1 MNASPSPKR
10 IVLVAMV
17 DSIHVARWI
26 SQFPASYY
34 KFYVFPSTP
43 NRRIH
48 PDISRMKSD
57 QGNIEIYPFG
67 GLLSLPLWGMDLIFG
82 NRIRSAFLQALI
94 RRVKPEFV
102 HALEFQHGAYLAD
115 QALRAGNLKETFIAT
130 NYGSDIYWFQQF
142 PKHLAK
148 IKSVLERADRY
159 SAECERDVQLALGY
173 GFKGQVL
180 PVIPNAGGIPEKYA
194 QMEVLP
200 PSERKLIMIK
210 GYDGWVGRA
219 TLAVKALPLIKDQLA
234 GYGIIFYSC
243 NGKTL
248 RAIRKMN
255 RESGIKVTAYPKKK
269 LSHSQMM
276 EMFSRALIYVGVSLS
291 DGISTS
297 MLEALAMGA
306 YPVQTNTACTSEWF
320 KPGAGGIELK
330 EIESAELALA
340 ITNALGIAE
349 NRMFSLLQE
358 SVAVTRS
365 KADEMAIA
373 SRATKYYS
381 IGTASA

>member
-1 MNASPSPKR
+1 MNASASRKR

-17 DSIHVARWI
+17 DSIHVARWV
-26 SQFPASYY
+26 SQFPADEY
-34 KFYVFPSTP
+34 FFHIFPSTP

-48 PDISRMKSD
+48 PLIQK
-57 QGNIEIYPFG
+57 QKTEHGNVEIYPFG
-67 GLLSLPLWGMDLIFG
+67 GRLSVPLWGIDLLLG
-82 NRIRSAFLQALI
+82 NRVRSWFLQRLI
-94 RRVKPEFV
+94 RRVNPDFV

-115 QALRAGNLKETFIAT
+115 QALRSGNLNHKFIAT

-142 PKHLAK
+142 PKHLEK

-200 PSERKLIMIK
+200 PSERKLILIK

-219 TLAVKALPLIKDQLA
+219 TLAVAALPLIKDQLE
-234 GYGIIFYSC
+234 GFEIIFYSC
-243 NGKTL
+243 NTKTI
-248 RAIRKMN
+248 RAIKKMS
-255 RESGIKVTAYPKKK
+255 RASGIKVTAYPKKA
-269 LSHSQMM
+269 LSHDQMM
-276 EMFSRALIYVGVSLS
+276 HLFARALIYLGVSLS

-306 YPVQTNTACTSEWF
+306 YPVQSNTACSGEWLRNKAYGLELNSFEISEIADQIKNAINF
-320 KPGAGGIELK
+320 AGTRTLD
-330 EIESAELALA
+330 
-340 ITNALGIAE
+340 
-349 NRMFSLLQE
+349 SLMHSVE
-358 SVAVTRS
+358 SVPKSA
-365 KADEMAIA
+365 AIA
-373 SRATKYYS
+373 SKGARYYQHVNEVE
-381 IGTASA
+381 GT

>member
-1 MNASPSPKR
+1 MNASSSPKR

-26 SQFPASYY
+26 SQFPADDY
-34 KFYVFPSTP
+34 KFFVFPSTP

-48 PDISRMKSD
+48 PDIVRMKSE

-67 GLLSLPLWGMDLIFG
+67 GRLSLPLWGMDFFLG
-82 NRIRSAFLQALI
+82 NRVRSAFLQALI
-94 RRVKPEFV
+94 KRVRPDFV

-115 QALRAGNLKETFIAT
+115 QALRAGNLTETFIAT

-142 PKHLAK
+142 PKHLAR

-194 QMEVLP
+194 QMQVLP

-219 TLAVKALPLIKDQLA
+219 TLAVNALPLIKTQLV
-234 GYGIIFYSC
+234 GFDIVFYSC

-248 RAIRKMN
+248 RSIQKMS

-276 EMFSRALIYVGVSLS
+276 EMFSKALIYVGVSLS

-306 YPVQTNTACTSEWF
+306 YPVQTSTACTTEWF
-320 KPGAGGIELK
+320 IPGAEGT
-330 EIESAELALA
+330 EISYLDLSGVQEAIITALTMA
-340 ITNALGIAE
+340 TSRTACDLETLVSQMRRRANEQTI
-349 NRMFSLLQE
+349 R
-358 SVAVTRS
+358 SVATS
-365 KADEMAIA
+365 
-373 SRATKYYS
+373 YYN
-381 IGTASA
+381 

>member
-1 MNASPSPKR
+1 MSAVTAPKR

-26 SQFPASYY
+26 AQFPAAEY
-34 KFYVFPSTP
+34 KFFIFPSSP

-48 PDISRMKSD
+48 PLIDQMRAS
-57 QGNIEIYPFG
+57 QGNIEIYPFCG
-67 GLLSLPLWGMDLIFG
+67 RLSLPLWGMDLLLG
-82 NRIRSAFLQALI
+82 NRVRSWFLQKLI
-94 RRVKPEFV
+94 RRVNPDFV

-115 QALRAGNLKETFIAT
+115 QALRAGDLKNKFIAT

-142 PKHLAK
+142 PKHLER

-173 GFKGQVL
+173 GFKGEIL

-219 TLAVKALPLIKDQLA
+219 TLAVKALPLIKDQLE
-234 GYGIIFYSC
+234 GFEIVFYSC
-243 NGKTL
+243 NAKTL
-248 RAIRKMN
+248 RAIRKMS
-255 RESGIKVTAYPKKK
+255 RESGINITAYPKKK
-269 LSHSQMM
+269 LSHDQMM

-306 YPVQTNTACTSEWF
+306 YPVQTDTACTAEWIVS
-320 KPGAGGIELK
+320 KTNGL
-330 EIESAELALA
+330 EISVFTKTHIATQIELALSNSKRSDTSTRKKILNKLGNKA
-340 ITNALGIAE
+340 LHHATLCFYADRQNA
-349 NRMFSLLQE
+349 
-358 SVAVTRS
+358 
-365 KADEMAIA
+365 
-373 SRATKYYS
+373 Y
-381 IGTASA
+381 

>member
-1 MNASPSPKR
+1 MSAVTAPKR

-26 SQFPASYY
+26 AQFPAAEY
-34 KFYVFPSTP
+34 KFFIFPSSP

-48 PDISRMKSD
+48 PLIDQMRAS
-57 QGNIEIYPFG
+57 QGNVEIYPFG
-67 GLLSLPLWGMDLIFG
+67 GRISLPLWGMDLLLG
-82 NRIRSAFLQALI
+82 NRVRSWFLQKLI
-94 RRVKPEFV
+94 RRVNPDFV

-115 QALRAGNLKETFIAT
+115 KALRAGKLDNQFIAT

-142 PKHLAK
+142 PKHLER

-173 GFKGQVL
+173 GFKGEVL

-200 PSERKLIMIK
+200 PSGRKLIMIK

-219 TLAVKALPLIKDQLA
+219 TLAVKALPLIKDQLE
-234 GYGIIFYSC
+234 GFEIVFYSC
-243 NGKTL
+243 NGKTI
-248 RAIRKMN
+248 RAIQKMSS
-255 RESGIKVTAYPKKK
+255 ESGIEVTAYPKKK

-306 YPVQTNTACTSEWF
+306 HPVQTSTACTNEWF
-320 KPGAGGIELK
+320 TGGHQGTVIGK
-330 EIESAELALA
+330 VELATVVGA
-340 ITNALGIAE
+340 IKTGLFAASTRPYEEMLSE
-349 NRMFSLLQE
+349 
-358 SVAVTRS
+358 VAAVRERS
-365 KADEMAIA
+365 NLHAIEA
-373 SRATKYYS
+373 VATTYYN
-381 IGTASA
+381 

>member
-1 MNASPSPKR
+1 MSAVTAPKR

-26 SQFPASYY
+26 AQFPAADY
-34 KFYVFPSTP
+34 KFFVFTSSP

-48 PDISRMKSD
+48 PLIEQMRAS

-67 GLLSLPLWGMDLIFG
+67 GRSSLALWGMDLLLG
-82 NRIRSAFLQALI
+82 NRVRSWFLQKLI
-94 RRVKPEFV
+94 RRVNPDFV

-115 QALRAGNLKETFIAT
+115 QALRAGKLDNQFIAT

-142 PKHLAK
+142 PKDLER

-173 GFKGQVL
+173 GFKGEVL

-194 QMEVLP
+194 QMDVLP

-219 TLAVKALPLIKDQLA
+219 TLAVKALPLIKDQLE
-234 GYGIIFYSC
+234 GFEIVFYSC
-243 NGKTL
+243 NAKTL
-248 RAIRKMN
+248 RAIRKMSH
-255 RESGIKVTAYPKKK
+255 ESGIKVTAYPKKK
-269 LSHSQMM
+269 LSHDQMM
-276 EMFSRALIYVGVSLS
+276 GMFSRALIYVGVSLS

-306 YPVQTNTACTSEWF
+306 YPVQTNTACTAEWF
-320 KPGAGGIELK
+320 VSGETGTAIEEISLPGIA
-330 EIESAELALA
+330 SAISASLELAKA
-340 ITNALGIAE
+340 RRG
-349 NRMFSLLQE
+349 
-358 SVAVTRS
+358 VDVTTDAWLIRG
-365 KADEMAIA
+365 KAAIA
-373 SRATKYYS
+373 HISQVSKSFYS
-381 IGTASA
+381 

>member
-1 MNASPSPKR
+1 MSAVTAPKR

-26 SQFPASYY
+26 AQFPAAEY
-34 KFYVFPSTP
+34 KFFIFPSSP

-48 PDISRMKSD
+48 TLIEQMRAY
-57 QGNIEIYPFG
+57 QENIEIYPFG
-67 GLLSLPLWGMDLIFG
+67 GRISLPLWGMDLLLG
-82 NRIRSAFLQALI
+82 NQVRSWFLQKLI
-94 RRVKPEFV
+94 RRVNPDFV

-115 QALRAGNLKETFIAT
+115 QALRAGKLDNQFIAT

-142 PKHLAK
+142 PKHLER

-173 GFKGQVL
+173 GFKGEVL

-219 TLAVKALPLIKDQLA
+219 TLAVKALPLIKEQLE
-234 GYGIIFYSC
+234 GFEIVFYSC
-243 NGKTL
+243 NAKTL
-248 RAIRKMN
+248 RAIRKMA
-255 RESGIKVTAYPKKK
+255 RESGIRVTAYPKKK
-269 LSHSQMM
+269 LSHDQMM
-276 EMFSRALIYVGVSLS
+276 EMFGKALIYVGVSLS

-306 YPVQTNTACTSEWF
+306 YPVQTNTACTAEWF
-320 KPGAGGIELK
+320 SQKAQGLE
-330 EIESAELALA
+330 
-340 ITNALGIAE
+340 
-349 NRMFSLLQE
+349 LQE
-358 SVAVTRS
+358 TSPQSIANSILMSVGLAKGPNRRVWAASTDKIFWEAQVALIAPLYYHPS
-365 KADEMAIA
+365 KVGQ
-373 SRATKYYS
+373 K
-381 IGTASA
+381 

>member
-1 MNASPSPKR
+1 MSAVTAPKR

-26 SQFPASYY
+26 AQFPAAEY
-34 KFYVFPSTP
+34 KFFVFPSSP

-48 PDISRMKSD
+48 PLIEQMRAS

-67 GLLSLPLWGMDLIFG
+67 GRISLPLWGMDLLLG
-82 NRIRSAFLQALI
+82 NRVRSWLLQKLI
-94 RRVKPEFV
+94 RRVNPDFV

-115 QALRAGNLKETFIAT
+115 QALRAGKLDNQFIAT

-142 PKHLAK
+142 PKHLER

-173 GFKGQVL
+173 GFKGEVL

-200 PSERKLIMIK
+200 PSGRKLIMIK

-219 TLAVKALPLIKDQLA
+219 TLAVKALPLIKEQLE
-234 GYGIIFYSC
+234 GFEIVFYSC
-243 NGKTL
+243 NAKTL
-248 RAIRKMN
+248 RAIRKMV

-269 LSHSQMM
+269 LSHDQMM

-320 KPGAGGIELK
+320 MDKKDGLELK
-330 EIESAELALA
+330 ALNSKSISIDIVRALDAAHRPTAEA
-340 ITNALGIAE
+340 
-349 NRMFSLLQE
+349 
-358 SVAVTRS
+358 S
-365 KADEMAIA
+365 KARISALERANARAISSEA
-373 SRATKYYS
+373 QLFYNP
-381 IGTASA
+381 

>member
-1 MNASPSPKR
+1 MNASSSPKR

-26 SQFPASYY
+26 SQFSASEY
-34 KFYVFPSTP
+34 KFFVFPSTP

-48 PDISRMKSD
+48 PDIIRMQSE

-67 GLLSLPLWGMDLIFG
+67 GLLSLALWGMDLFLG
-82 NRIRSAFLQALI
+82 NRVRSAFLQVLI
-94 RRVKPEFV
+94 KRVRPNFV

-115 QALRAGNLKETFIAT
+115 QALRTGNLKETFIAT

-142 PKHLAK
+142 PKHLAR

-173 GFKGQVL
+173 GFKGRVL

-234 GYGIIFYSC
+234 GYDIVFYSC

-248 RAIRKMN
+248 RAIRKMS
-255 RESGIKVTAYPKKK
+255 RDSGIKVTAYPKKK
-269 LSHSQMM
+269 LPHSQMM
-276 EMFSRALIYVGVSLS
+276 EMFSKALIYVGVSLS

-320 KPGAGGIELK
+320 KTKINGIGINAISSK
-330 EIESAELALA
+330 NVAEAMRLALRLA
-340 ITNALGIAE
+340 PNEANHDRLREQTLAHANARVIAE
-349 NRMFSLLQE
+349 
-358 SVAVTRS
+358 
-365 KADEMAIA
+365 KA
-373 SRATKYYS
+373 KGYYQ
-381 IGTASA
+381 IPG

>member
-1 MNASPSPKR
+1 MSAVTAPKR

-26 SQFPASYY
+26 AQFPAAEY
-34 KFYVFPSTP
+34 KFFIFPSSP

-48 PDISRMKSD
+48 PLIEQMRAS

-67 GLLSLPLWGMDLIFG
+67 GRISLPLWGMDLLLG
-82 NRIRSAFLQALI
+82 NRVRSWFLQKLI
-94 RRVKPEFV
+94 RRVNPDFV

-115 QALRAGNLKETFIAT
+115 QALRAGKLDNQFIAT

-142 PKHLAK
+142 PKHLER

-159 SAECERDVQLALGY
+159 SAECERDVQLALGF
-173 GFKGQVL
+173 GFKGEVL

-219 TLAVKALPLIKDQLA
+219 TLAVKALPLIKEQLE
-234 GYGIIFYSC
+234 GFEIVFYSC
-243 NGKTL
+243 NAKTL
-248 RAIRKMN
+248 RAIRKIS
-255 RESGIKVTAYPKKK
+255 RESGIRVTAYPKKK
-269 LSHSQMM
+269 LSHDQMM
-276 EMFSRALIYVGVSLS
+276 EMFSRALVYVGVSLS

-306 YPVQTNTACTSEWF
+306 YPVQTSTACTSEWF
-320 KPGAGGIELK
+320 VRGKTGTAVEAI
-330 EIESAELALA
+330 SADGLASAISTSLELAKGRRGVDVA
-340 ITNALGIAE
+340 ADARVVRGKAEIALI
-349 NRMFSLLQE
+349 SQ
-358 SVAVTRS
+358 VS
-365 KADEMAIA
+365 K
-373 SRATKYYS
+373 SFYN
-381 IGTASA
+381 

>member
-1 MNASPSPKR
+1 MNASSSPKR

-26 SQFPASYY
+26 SQFPASEY
-34 KFYVFPSTP
+34 KFFVFPSTP

-48 PDISRMKSD
+48 PDILRMRAE
-57 QGNIEIYPFG
+57 QGNIAIYPFG
-67 GLLSLPLWGMDLIFG
+67 GRLSLPLWGMDLLFG
-82 NRIRSAFLQALI
+82 NRVRSAFLQSLI
-94 RRVKPEFV
+94 KRVKPDFV

-142 PKHLAK
+142 PKHLAR
-148 IKSVLERADRY
+148 IKSVLDRADRY

-219 TLAVKALPLIKDQLA
+219 TLAVKALPLINNQLT
-234 GYGIIFYSC
+234 GYDIVFYSC
-243 NGKTL
+243 NGKTI
-248 RAIRKMN
+248 RAIQKMS
-255 RESGIKVTAYPKKK
+255 RESGINVTAYPKKK

-276 EMFSRALIYVGVSLS
+276 EMFSKALIYVGVSLS

-297 MLEALAMGA
+297 MLEALSMGA
-306 YPVQTNTACTSEWF
+306 HPVQTSTACTTEWF
-320 KPGAGGIELK
+320 NTGIQGTEISEINLAGVREAITTGLSAAK
-330 EIESAELALA
+330 SRTAAEL
-340 ITNALGIAE
+340 E
-349 NRMFSLLQE
+349 SLVKEMRRRANVQTIE
-358 SVAVTRS
+358 SVAT
-365 KADEMAIA
+365 
-373 SRATKYYS
+373 TYYE
-381 IGTASA
+381 

>member
-1 MNASPSPKR
+1 MSAVTAPKR

-26 SQFPASYY
+26 AQFPAAEY
-34 KFYVFPSTP
+34 KFFIFPSSP

-48 PDISRMKSD
+48 PLIEQMRAS

-67 GLLSLPLWGMDLIFG
+67 GRISLPLWGMDLLLG
-82 NRIRSAFLQALI
+82 NRVRSWFLQKLI
-94 RRVKPEFV
+94 RRVNPDFV

-115 QALRAGNLKETFIAT
+115 QALRAGKLDNQFIAT

-142 PKHLAK
+142 PKHLER

-173 GFKGQVL
+173 GFKGEVL

-219 TLAVKALPLIKDQLA
+219 TLAVKALPLIKEQLE
-234 GYGIIFYSC
+234 GFEIVFYSC
-243 NGKTL
+243 NAKTL
-248 RAIRKMN
+248 RAIRKMA
-255 RESGIKVTAYPKKK
+255 RESGIRVTAYPKKK
-269 LSHSQMM
+269 LSHDQMM
-276 EMFSRALIYVGVSLS
+276 EMFGKALIYVGVSLS

-306 YPVQTNTACTSEWF
+306 YPVQTNTACTAEWF
-320 KPGAGGIELK
+320 SQKAQGLE
-330 EIESAELALA
+330 
-340 ITNALGIAE
+340 
-349 NRMFSLLQE
+349 LQE
-358 SVAVTRS
+358 TSPQSIANSILMSVGLAKGPNRRVWAASTDKIFWEAQVALIAPLYYHPS
-365 KADEMAIA
+365 KVGQ
-373 SRATKYYS
+373 K
-381 IGTASA
+381 

>member
-1 MNASPSPKR
+1 MNASSSPKR

-26 SQFPASYY
+26 SQFPADGY
-34 KFYVFPSTP
+34 KFFVFPSTP

-48 PDISRMKSD
+48 PDIVRMKAE

-67 GLLSLPLWGMDLIFG
+67 GRLSLPLWGMDLLLG
-82 NRIRSAFLQALI
+82 NRFRTAFLQALI
-94 RRVKPEFV
+94 KRVKPDFV

-142 PKHLAK
+142 PKHLAR

-194 QMEVLP
+194 QMDVLP

-219 TLAVKALPLIKDQLA
+219 TLAVKALPLIKDRLT
-234 GYGIIFYSC
+234 GYDIVFYSC

-248 RAIRKMN
+248 RAIRKMS
-255 RESGIKVTAYPKKK
+255 RDSGIKVTAYPKKK
-269 LSHSQMM
+269 LSHYHMM
-276 EMFSRALIYVGVSLS
+276 EMFSKALIYVGISLS

-306 YPVQTNTACTSEWF
+306 YPVQTNTACTDEWF
-320 KPGAGGIELK
+320 KSGVEGTEISDFQVQGVQQAICEGLK
-330 EIESAELALA
+330 VASTRDAEAQWQSIAKARTAADASAISEI
-340 ITNALGIAE
+340 
-349 NRMFSLLQE
+349 
-358 SVAVTRS
+358 
-365 KADEMAIA
+365 
-373 SRATKYYS
+373 SRTYYS
-381 IGTASA
+381 

>member
-1 MNASPSPKR
+1 MNASSSPKR

-26 SQFPASYY
+26 SQFPAAEY
-34 KFYVFPSTP
+34 KFFVFPSTP

-48 PDISRMKSD
+48 PDISRMQAE

-67 GLLSLPLWGMDLIFG
+67 GRLSLPLWGMDLILG
-82 NRIRSAFLQALI
+82 NRVRSAFLQALI
-94 RRVKPEFV
+94 KRVRPDFV

-115 QALRAGNLKETFIAT
+115 QALRADNLTETFIAT

-142 PKHLAK
+142 PKHLAR

-234 GYGIIFYSC
+234 GYDIVFYSC
-243 NGKTL
+243 NGKTI
-248 RAIRKMN
+248 RAIRKMS

-276 EMFSRALIYVGVSLS
+276 EMFSKALIYVGVSLS

-306 YPVQTNTACTSEWF
+306 FPVQTNTACTSEWF
-320 KPGAGGIELK
+320 RLGEEGW
-330 EIESAELALA
+330 EIDVSRRNQISADIQQSVQIAAKMSTSKSLANRSSILER
-340 ITNALGIAE
+340 IGSKSISQIA
-349 NRMFSLLQE
+349 
-358 SVAVTRS
+358 
-365 KADEMAIA
+365 KAFYE
-373 SRATKYYS
+373 
-381 IGTASA
+381 